1 MVVVPHQRVYWVYIM
16 TNKSNSVYYIGM
28 TNNIRR
34 RVIEHRS
41 RIPPESFT
49 SRYNVFKLI
58 YTETYRSPIAAIRRE
73 KKLKRWKRA
82 WKQALIEE
90 ENPAYEDLLPD
101 LYP

>member
-1 MVVVPHQRVYWVYIM
+1 MVAFPSERVYWVYIM
-16 TNKSNSVYYIGM
+16 TNRSNSVYYIGM

-41 RIPPESFT
+41 RISTDSFT
-49 SRYNVFKLI
+49 SRYNVFKLV
-58 YTETYRSPIAAIRRE
+58 YTETYRSPRAAIRRE

-101 LYP
+101 LYS